1 MLPSPLLIA
10 LLIFALYLLSAI
22 AAHLQNRKTG
32 EEVASESRILALRA
46 EVARLSPVADFV
58 RKSKLERELG
68 QLEKKLAQFRGE
80 GDHWARDGSR
90 LPPARGS
97 RVDVAALLSRRALPL
112 LCACACAAHWGAPV
126 AVVPDRLLWP
136 LGWALARRG
145 AVGALLWCAACSAVA
160 GRLVALLPLQTKK
173 RGEEGGLLGSLNG
186 MLGLLKQ
193 D

>member
-68 QLEKKLAQFRGE
+68 QLEK
-80 GDHWARDGSR
+80 
-90 LPPARGS
+90 
-97 RVDVAALLSRRALPL
+97 
-112 LCACACAAHWGAPV
+112 
-126 AVVPDRLLWP
+126 
-136 LGWALARRG
+136 
-145 AVGALLWCAACSAVA
+145 
-160 GRLVALLPLQTKK
+160 
-173 RGEEGGLLGSLNG
+173 
-186 MLGLLKQ
+186 
-193 D
+193 